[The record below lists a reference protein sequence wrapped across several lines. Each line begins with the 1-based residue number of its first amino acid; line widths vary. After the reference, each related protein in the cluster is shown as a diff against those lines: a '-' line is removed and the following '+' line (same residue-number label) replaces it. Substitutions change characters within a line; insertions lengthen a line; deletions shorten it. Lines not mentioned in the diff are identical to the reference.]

1 MPYEDSTEIERK
13 ICAVVVRLH
22 IGTLVSYQLGS
33 IFGQARLHNAIACE
47 IEFLDFIE
55 IR

>member
-1 MPYEDSTEIERK
+1 MPYEDSTEIEQK

-22 IGTLVSYQLGS
+22 IGTLVYQLGS
-33 IFGQARLHNAIACE
+33 IFGQARPHNAITCE